1 MKNNLKYSEIE
12 KSKNIYQSEYQ
23 IGEIVYLKTD
33 SDKNARIITAIQ
45 FQGNGNI
52 IYLLTLGTTN
62 TWCYDI
68 EMSRE
73 KTFLNY

>member
-1 MKNNLKYSEIE
+1 MKNLKYNEIE
-12 KSKNIYQSEYQ
+12 KSKNIYQSEYE

-33 SDKNARIITAIQ
+33 CDKNARIITAIQ

-68 EMSRE
+68 EISRE